1 MYQIWNNC
9 SDIISCAVFLPQICQ
24 NNVYNTT
31 LCQSW
36 MIHAAAV
43 VSNSR
48 LMSGRSVYWT
58 VICFVC
64 CSSHVCKSAYI
75 LTASQHWGESWAARG
90 QGWRRQ
96 GGISPATLMLILFQ
110 LGILKAY
117 RVCAETQTSAS
128 ERRAGSLGG
137 YSSSTMQKSLAD
149 DSEWEIDGG
158 ENTRGKGAA
167 EHCFPP
173 AFRQDEHVRP
183 PVCEFHV
190 SQRIWQVLW

>member
-31 LCQSW
+31 LCHSW

-48 LMSGRSVYWT
+48 LMSGDMLRMLFQSCLQ
-58 VICFVC
+58 I
-64 CSSHVCKSAYI
+64 SLHPHSES
-75 LTASQHWGESWAARG
+75 HWGESWAARG

-110 LGILKAY
+110 LRILKAY